1 MGRYIFIDSNSGY
14 IWGDSAE
21 FATES
26 TDDLA
31 ELARILDESIGEA
44 DRTYLV
50 HSVDPRT
57 TATGYHVYR
66 ADVRGSEQV
75 GNIHDGQDQE
85 MIDAVERDCEYEGFV
100 EAISAT
106 DD

>member
-1 MGRYIFIDSNSGY
+1 MRRYIFIDSNSGY
-14 IWGDSAE
+14 IWGDSAD

-26 TDDLA
+26 TDDIPA
-31 ELARILDESIGEA
+31 LARMLDESIGEI
-44 DRTYLV
+44 DRAYVV
-50 HSVDPRT
+50 HNVDPRT

-85 MIDAVERDCEYEGFV
+85 MIEAVERDCEYVGFV
-100 EAISAT
+100 EAISAA